1 VSRQRLG
8 RHLYSRSRT
17 IFERNLM
24 ERCFRA
30 LMIWFLSV
38 WHDLSQ
44 RQLGLRSG
52 ISEKRLSNLLR
63 RDEIPDEDYERLLAA
78 TRSEPAEIQVV
89 TGCIEG
95 LQAVARNRDLSA
107 GEQEEVECGV
117 REAARL
123 LRATLREI
131 ALRSRSMPAF
141 DGYPRPADL
150 EAARWLAGMQWSL
163 LESMTEEQ
171 QLAVVRRV
179 REFQNWAL
187 MEKVCDESEVQASRD
202 LDRAAFLARLAEE
215 VAERVRG
222 PEEWRSSARGYAV
235 GHAANVTR
243 VIGDLKGARTGL
255 EGAKRLWGAGSDPD
269 HVLDPGR
276 LLDLEASL
284 CRANRRFEDALAC
297 LDEAFPVSRRPA
309 HILIKK
315 GFTLEAVGEY
325 KRAIEALVQAGPL
338 VEREGD
344 ARLQYMQRF
353 NLAVNYSHLGAFH
366 EACNLLGQ
374 VREAAAER
382 GDENEMIRV
391 IWLEGRIAAGLRR
404 VEEAR
409 DLLEQASRK
418 FASRKMW
425 YDVALAELEVMVLL
439 LEEGRTADIKAVAR
453 GLAEAFKVRGVH
465 REALAALQLLEEAVQ
480 RDEATSELAIRVLRF
495 LFQARHDHSLRFTRS
510 GAFAAAA
517 GVHSAPLVDLER
529 GGGGTA
535 AAGVPP
541 AAGIEGRSAPQR
553 GEKSPELVEEDRP
566 AGSRDQEGGGEG
578 DSGEIWTHRRVSSA
592 APASGLRDPGGPRL
606 SGMLRQSDTKNPI
619 PRGVDRPMKKENRI
633 VRLARALAGK
643 SQERFGEEVRVAP
656 KMIGAYEAGD
666 RTPGAETTERVAAG
680 AGLTVRDAEDI
691 LRFADT
697 LARPRS
703 RNGQT
708 AADLRDDLTALV
720 SRFHERVLR
729 LPLPQGSSLS
739 KDGRSTEDLWRLL
752 ADLTEDQ
759 RSAVVTAGRPFQ
771 SQSLAAR
778 FRAESEAEATR
789 DPERAAS
796 LARTAERI
804 VELVAGTE
812 ESTGSV

>member
-1 VSRQRLG
+1 
-8 RHLYSRSRT
+8 
-17 IFERNLM
+17 M

-38 WHDLSQ
+38 WRGLTQ
-44 RQLGLRSG
+44 TQLGLRSG
-52 ISEKRLSNLLR
+52 IQGKRVSRLLQ
-63 RDEIPDEDYERLLAA
+63 RDEIPDEDYETLLAA

-123 LRATLREI
+123 LRGTLREI

-141 DGYPRPADL
+141 DGYPRSADL
-150 EAARWLAGMQWSL
+150 EAARWQAGMQWSL
-163 LESMTEEQ
+163 LEILTEEQ

-179 REFQNWAL
+179 REYQNWAL
-187 MEKVCDESEVQASRD
+187 MEKVCAESVVQASRD
-202 LDRAAFLARLAEE
+202 LDRAAAVARLAEE
-215 VAERVRG
+215 IADLVRG
-222 PEEWRSSARGYAV
+222 PEGWRNTVRGYAA
-235 GHAANVTR
+235 GHGANVAR
-243 VIGDLKGARTGL
+243 VIGDLKGARADL
-255 EGAKRLWGAGSDPD
+255 DAAKRRWLSGSDPD

-276 LLDLEASL
+276 LLDLEASF
-284 CRANRRFEDALAC
+284 CCSERRFDEALAR
-297 LDEAFPVSRRPA
+297 LDEAFPVSHCPA
-309 HILIKK
+309 RILIKK
-315 GFTLEAVGEY
+315 GFTLEVMGEY
-325 KRAIEALVQAGPL
+325 EQAVETLLKSEPLMEGEA
-338 VEREGD
+338 D

-353 NLAVNYSHLGAFH
+353 NLAVNYSHLGAFA
-366 EACNLLGQ
+366 EARSLLDQ
-374 VREAAAER
+374 VREAAAGR
-382 GDENEMIRV
+382 GDDNEMFRV

-404 VEEAR
+404 PQEAR
-409 DLLEQASRK
+409 GLLEQAGRA
-418 FASRKMW
+418 FASRKLW
-425 YDVALAELEVMVLL
+425 YDVALAQLEITILL
-439 LEEGRTADIKAVAR
+439 LKEGRTAEIKAVAQE
-453 GLAEAFKVRGVH
+453 LAEVFRSQGVH
-465 REALAALQLLEEAVQ
+465 REALAVLKLFAEAVQ
-480 RDEATSELAIRVLRF
+480 RDEATAELARRVLCF
-495 LFQARHDHSLRFTRS
+495 LFRARHDQGLRFTAS
-510 GAFAAAA
+510 GAFATVGVHPTAVVDLGSDGGGASA
-517 GVHSAPLVDLER
+517 VGVHSAAMV
-529 GGGGTA
+529 
-535 AAGVPP
+535 
-541 AAGIEGRSAPQR
+541 EGRPAPDR
-553 GEKSPELVEEDRP
+553 GEKSPELVKENRS

-578 DSGEIWTHRRVSSA
+578 DSGETWTHWRISSA

-606 SGMLRQSDTKNPI
+606 PGMLRQDATKNPT
-619 PRGVDRPMKKENRI
+619 PRGVDRPMKKGNRI

-666 RTPGAETTERVAAG
+666 RTPGAETTELVAAG

-720 SRFHERVLR
+720 SRFHQRVLR
-729 LPLPQGSSLS
+729 LPLPEGSSLF

-759 RSAVVTAGRPFQ
+759 RSAVVTASRPFRIQ
-771 SQSLAAR
+771 TLAAR
-778 FRAESEAEATR
+778 FRAESETEATR

-804 VELVAGTE
+804 EELVGGPE

>member
-1 VSRQRLG
+1 
-8 RHLYSRSRT
+8 
-17 IFERNLM
+17 M

-63 RDEIPDEDYERLLAA
+63 RDEIPDEDYEKLLAA

-123 LRATLREI
+123 LRGTLREI

-150 EAARWLAGMQWSL
+150 EAARWQAGMQWSL
-163 LESMTEEQ
+163 LETMTEEQ

-179 REFQNWAL
+179 REYQNWAL
-187 MEKVCDESEVQASRD
+187 MEKVSAESEVQASRD
-202 LDRAAFLARLAEE
+202 LDRAAAVARLAEE
-215 VAERVRG
+215 IADLVRG
-222 PEEWRSSARGYAV
+222 PEEWRKSVRGYAA

-255 EGAKRLWGAGSDPD
+255 EGAKQLWLAGSDPD

-284 CRANRRFEDALAC
+284 YRAERRFEEALAC
-297 LDEAFPVSRRPA
+297 LSGALQVSCRPA
-309 HILIKK
+309 HVLVKK
-315 GFTLEAVGEY
+315 GFTLEVVGEY
-325 KRAIEALVQAGPL
+325 EQAVAALRQAEALL
-338 VEREGD
+338 EHEGD
-344 ARLQYMQRF
+344 ARLQNILRL
-353 NLAVNYSHLGAFH
+353 NLAVNLCHADLH
-366 EACNLLGQ
+366 VEAIGLVEK
-374 VREAAAER
+374 VREVAR
-382 GDENEMIRV
+382 DMRDEIGLLRAL
-391 IWLEGRIAAGLRR
+391 WLDGRIAAASGETR
-404 VEEAR
+404 EAR
-409 DLLEQASRK
+409 SLLEQVIAE

-425 YDVALAELEVMVLL
+425 YDVALAQLEIILFL
-439 LEEGRTADIKAVAR
+439 LEEGHTAEVKAVAR
-453 GLAEAFKVRGVH
+453 QLAKVFKVQGIH
-465 REALAALQLLEEAVQ
+465 REALAALQLFEEAVQ
-480 RDEATSELAIRVLRF
+480 RDQATAELARRVLDF
-495 LFQARHDHSLRFTRS
+495 LFRSRHDQGLRFTRS
-510 GAFAAAA
+510 GAFASAA
-517 GVHSAPLVDLER
+517 GVPSAPLVDLEGGRGCASAVGVPAAAVVELGR

-535 AAGVPP
+535 ATGVPP
-541 AAGIEGRSAPQR
+541 TAGIEGGSAPER
-553 GEKSPELVEEDRP
+553 GEKSPELVEDDRP
-566 AGSRDQEGGGEG
+566 AGSRDQKGGGEG
-578 DSGEIWTHRRVSSA
+578 DGGEIWTHRRISSA

-606 SGMLRQSDTKNPI
+606 PGMLRQSDTKNPI

-633 VRLARALAGK
+633 VRLVRALAGK

-708 AADLRDDLTALV
+708 AADLRDDLTALL
-720 SRFHERVLR
+720 SRFHQRVLR
-729 LPLPQGSSLS
+729 LPLVPGPSLPE
-739 KDGRSTEDLWRLL
+739 DGRSTEDLWLLL

-759 RSAVVTAGRPFQ
+759 RSAVVTASRPFQ
-771 SQSLAAR
+771 SQSLAAKL
-778 FRAESEAEATR
+778 RAESDAEAAR

-804 VELVAGTE
+804 AELVDGPE